1 MKKRAAM
8 LLAGM
13 MVLSLAVPCAAGA
26 EETNDSEYYYV
37 NGKAPEEVTGNILF
51 WSWDPNFF
59 DMVQKMNDIYPNV
72 TFDFVTV
79 ASADDYM
86 QKLQAALTSG
96 SDVPDILA
104 MEINN
109 VGKFYDMGI
118 SEDLEQ
124 HEIDKDLLIP
134 YLADI
139 GTDHAYLPCY
149 LIEKNIS
156 ILLVMILILYR
167 HSQYRCAGRS
177 LLSQRS
183 GKRISRNR
191 RSG

>member
-86 QKLQAALTSG
+86 QKLQAALTSE
-96 SDVPDILA
+96 VMCRIFLLWRLI
-104 MEINN
+104 M
-109 VGKFYDMGI
+109 
-118 SEDLEQ
+118 SESSMIWE
-124 HEIDKDLLIP
+124 
-134 YLADI
+134 
-139 GTDHAYLPCY
+139 LP
-149 LIEKNIS
+149 
-156 ILLVMILILYR
+156 
-167 HSQYRCAGRS
+167 
-177 LLSQRS
+177 
-183 GKRISRNR
+183 RIWNSTK
-191 RSG
+191 STKIF

>member
-96 SDVPDILA
+96 SDD
-104 MEINN
+104 
-109 VGKFYDMGI
+109 
-118 SEDLEQ
+118 
-124 HEIDKDLLIP
+124 
-134 YLADI
+134 
-139 GTDHAYLPCY
+139 
-149 LIEKNIS
+149 
-156 ILLVMILILYR
+156 
-167 HSQYRCAGRS
+167 
-177 LLSQRS
+177 
-183 GKRISRNR
+183 SRNGHPPGQD
-191 RSG
+191 RSHGPSLPWKSAL